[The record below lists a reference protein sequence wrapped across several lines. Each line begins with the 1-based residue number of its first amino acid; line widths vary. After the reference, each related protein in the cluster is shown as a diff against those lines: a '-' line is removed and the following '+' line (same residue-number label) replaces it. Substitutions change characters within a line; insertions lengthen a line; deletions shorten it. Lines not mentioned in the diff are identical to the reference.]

1 MEEIFYEFNT
11 NRQQHRPLEACI
23 SALQDAQ
30 TYAALGGDSAVAER
44 LASLEKQVKEI
55 QTKLADVVTKEEFD
69 SLAKEAVDTYVQSAE
84 LLKDY
89 VKKTDLPDLT
99 DYATKAELEG
109 YVKEEAIANF
119 VTKSDLL
126 GYSPIRVE
134 GENGTIAYMANE
146 KDGGIMK
153 VLREDGTYSKVT
165 LNDGTADADHT
176 MLQLYIG
183 NKEGTKRAKING
195 TIEGLFYSKELEVRP
210 EHEIATKADL
220 KDIGGIT
227 PADLNTRVEK
237 KLEGTEPGDV
247 AKIQNQT
254 DGGVMQYVSAD
265 KSNSA
270 VTVNDGSQNVG
281 AEICSLDPDGKGS
294 RIIANKT
301 GAYYSV
307 GNAIDVTPEKEIAVK
322 GDLAGFV
329 NREAIENKA
338 DKTDLEKYIPIN
350 NDKDGN
356 KSYMA
361 NEKDGGII
369 KYIKPDES
377 YAKVTLCN
385 VDEEAVAQIVATN
398 KDKTT
403 FAKIDARKDGICYSK
418 KAGNPNLEED
428 EIVVKKDLKVY
439 TPAEM
444 EGLNPGD
451 TAVCHNTKDG
461 GSIKYM
467 TETHTAFVGVDN
479 GGDEL
484 FAEFALAENK
494 QGKEFKKG
502 NRLLAKKDG
511 IFYTK
516 DANSTTTAPEDEII
530 TKKDIT
536 NFITEDA
543 IAEKADKDDLKKY
556 TETKLVGDN
565 GTALIFNE
573 TDGGGAKFEASDGI
587 ESFVGVNDGKSVPGL
602 YAQIYADKNVGGK
615 WQGAKIDVTNEGI
628 YYTVGDKSFTERKVA
643 DNEIATKGDLK
654 VYSAAELTGV
664 KPEHLATCHNAQDGG
679 SLKYETG
686 DHTAFIGVNYDND
699 TQELLAEFALT
710 EKKDG
715 KTLKSGNR
723 LLAKEDGIYYTKSNN
738 INTTSDNE
746 IVTKADIKELALKT
760 QIEQLQQTITQ
771 LQNTVQQLQ
780 EKVNT

>member
-1 MEEIFYEFNT
+1 MEQIFYEFNT
-11 NRQQHRPLEACI
+11 TRQQQRPLEACI

-30 TYAALGGDSAVAER
+30 TYAALGGDNAVAER
-44 LASLEKQVKEI
+44 LSSLEKQVKEI

-69 SLAKEAVDTYVQSAE
+69 SLAKEAVDTYVQSAD

-89 VKKTDLPDLT
+89 AKKTDIPDLT

-195 TIEGLFYSKELEVRP
+195 TIEGLFYSKESEVRP

-237 KLEGTEPGDV
+237 ELEGTEPGDV

-301 GAYYSV
+301 GAYYAV

-322 GDLAGFV
+322 G
-329 NREAIENKA
+329 
-338 DKTDLEKYIPIN
+338 DLEKYIPIN

-385 VDEEAVAQIVATN
+385 VDEEAIAQIVATN

-418 KAGNPNLEED
+418 KTGNPNLAED
-428 EIVVKKDLKVY
+428 ELVVKKDLV
-439 TPAEM
+439 
-444 EGLNPGD
+444 
-451 TAVCHNTKDG
+451 
-461 GSIKYM
+461 
-467 TETHTAFVGVDN
+467 
-479 GGDEL
+479 
-484 FAEFALAENK
+484 AL
-494 QGKEFKKG
+494 Q
-502 NRLLAKKDG
+502 
-511 IFYTK
+511 
-516 DANSTTTAPEDEII
+516 TT
-530 TKKDIT
+530 
-536 NFITEDA
+536 
-543 IAEKADKDDLKKY
+543 
-556 TETKLVGDN
+556 
-565 GTALIFNE
+565 
-573 TDGGGAKFEASDGI
+573 
-587 ESFVGVNDGKSVPGL
+587 
-602 YAQIYADKNVGGK
+602 
-615 WQGAKIDVTNEGI
+615 
-628 YYTVGDKSFTERKVA
+628 
-643 DNEIATKGDLK
+643 IATLTNRIE
-654 VYSAAELTGV
+654 EL
-664 KPEHLATCHNAQDGG
+664 
-679 SLKYETG
+679 
-686 DHTAFIGVNYDND
+686 
-699 TQELLAEFALT
+699 
-710 EKKDG
+710 EKK
-715 KTLKSGNR
+715 LPS
-723 LLAKEDGIYYTKSNN
+723 
-738 INTTSDNE
+738 
-746 IVTKADIKELALKT
+746 
-760 QIEQLQQTITQ
+760 
-771 LQNTVQQLQ
+771 
-780 EKVNT
+780 